1 MVRIATLSH
10 WPEVVVYWEK
20 LKIELVLRCT
30 MFRVSPSYQR
40 QQRYSYF
47 DHSPKN
53 NLATTDSTVSP
64 NSHSRPPCV
73 TLIASPLTLPA
84 HRLDLS
90 PSFPFG
96 PLTPLAHRVTGG
108 GALVIRQR
116 QASSTG
122 RCSQLR
128 TQQHD
133 VPLLAALS
141 RSSSSTATWRVADA
155 LDACAGGS
163 LQDSGQ
169 PWRLR

>member
-40 QQRYSYF
+40 QQHHRL
-47 DHSPKN
+47 HGLTELTLSPSLCHPHC
-53 NLATTDSTVSP
+53 LAT
-64 NSHSRPPCV
+64 H
-73 TLIASPLTLPA
+73 PA
-84 HRLDLS
+84 AYRLDLS

-96 PLTPLAHRVTGG
+96 PLTPHRVAGG